1 MPRIFIADGREH
13 PDPDPTLSIEKVR
26 DIMADFLPN
35 LVGATWT
42 ETLRGEDN
50 LIEFNRRVGTKG
62 E

>member
-13 PDPDPTLSIEKVR
+13 PDPNPTLSIEKVR
-26 DIMADFLPN
+26 DIMADFLPD